1 MQFKKN
7 WIKYVLA
14 WVGCFA
20 IRLIPFRA
28 PNVEPIMSAAMPFAK
43 QYGKLSGF
51 LFGFSSIFLYD
62 IVTSGIG
69 VWTWI
74 TAFAYGAVGI
84 AAAWYLKSRAASRG
98 NFVKYS
104 IVATIVYD
112 AVTGLT
118 LGPLF
123 FHQKFVNA
131 LLGQIPFTALH
142 LFGNIAFALFLSP
155 AIYRWVVMNPSLESA
170 AVTEKV
176 VTAPEI

>member
-7 WIKYVLA
+7 YLKYIVA

-51 LFGFSSIFLYD
+51 MFGFLSIVIYD
-62 IVTSGIG
+62 AVTAGIG
-69 VWTWI
+69 IWTAI
-74 TAFAYGAVGI
+74 TAVSYGLVGVG
-84 AAAWYLKSRAASRG
+84 AAWYLKSRAATRG

-104 IVATIVYD
+104 VVATVAYD
-112 AVTGLT
+112 IATGLT

-123 FHQKFVNA
+123 FHQKFMNA
-131 LLGQIPFTALH
+131 VLGQIPFTALH
-142 LFGNIAFALFLSP
+142 LAGNIAFAFFLSP
-155 AIYRWVVMNPSLESA
+155 VIYRWVVMNPSLESA
-170 AVTEKV
+170 VI
-176 VTAPEI
+176 PENATPALDV